1 MTMMSLVKSWLAC
14 FGTKAEA
21 LRELNKKLGRS
32 YQHGHLSRWERGE
45 REPDRKARFEMMRA
59 VLAREHADWTPRRVA
74 AFAEKLR

>member
-1 MTMMSLVKSWLAC
+1 MLGVSLVKSWLAC

-32 YQHGHLSRWERGE
+32 YQHGHLSRWERGL
-45 REPDRKARFEMMRA
+45 REPDRKARHEMTTA
-59 VLAREHADWTPRRVA
+59 VLASEHPDWTPRRVA